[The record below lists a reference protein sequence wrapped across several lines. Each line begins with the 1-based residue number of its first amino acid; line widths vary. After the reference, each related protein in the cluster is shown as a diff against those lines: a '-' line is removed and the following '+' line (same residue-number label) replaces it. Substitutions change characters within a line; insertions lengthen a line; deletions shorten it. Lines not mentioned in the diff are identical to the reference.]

1 MGRTLRDEL
10 RSACREEMQILQVL
24 SKLERKLE
32 DKGVQDNI
40 DMMQDVLDE
49 LSVVQDRA
57 EKLEVGKAYTHALK
71 NDPMMQLISYDLSFC
86 G

>member
-10 RSACREEMQILQVL
+10 HSACIEEMQIFEVL

-32 DKGVQDNI
+32 DKDVQDNI

-71 NDPMMQLISYDLSFC
+71 NDPVIQFISYDLSF
-86 G
+86 

>member
-10 RSACREEMQILQVL
+10 RSACKEEMQILQVL
-24 SKLERKLE
+24 SALERKLE
-32 DKGVQDNI
+32 DKDIQDNV

-57 EKLEVGKAYTHALK
+57 EKLEVWKAYTHALN
-71 NDPMMQLISYDLSFC
+71 NDPDMLFIL
-86 G
+86 